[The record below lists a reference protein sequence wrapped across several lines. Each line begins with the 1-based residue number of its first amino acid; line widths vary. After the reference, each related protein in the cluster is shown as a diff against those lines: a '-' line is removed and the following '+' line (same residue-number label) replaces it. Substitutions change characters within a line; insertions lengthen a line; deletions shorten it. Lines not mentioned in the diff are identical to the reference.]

1 MEVHGAM
8 VGIVFWVAI
17 AAIVF
22 INVWGKR
29 AAERERQQTLRL
41 AIERGQQIDPQ
52 LIEKIMAGDKK
63 PKESPFGLLIAG
75 VVVSFAGVGMMLMGL
90 ILGGGDLQA
99 LKGLIGS
106 GVLVGMVGVGL
117 FVAHHLTRKLQR
129 SEPPPADPKSLEP
142 PV

>member
-1 MEVHGAM
+1 MEMNGPL
-8 VGIVFWVAI
+8 VGVVFWVAI

-29 AAERERQQTLRL
+29 SAERERQQTLRL

-63 PKESPFGLLIAG
+63 PKDSQFGLLVAG
-75 VVVSFAGVGMMLMGL
+75 VVVTFAGLGMMLMGL
-90 ILGGGDLQA
+90 ILGRGDIEA
-99 LKGLIGS
+99 LRGLIGS

-129 SEPPPADPKSLEP
+129 SEPPPADPP
-142 PV
+142 A

>member
-1 MEVHGAM
+1 MEMNGPL
-8 VGIVFWVAI
+8 VGVVFWVTI

-29 AAERERQQTLRL
+29 SAERERQQTLRL

-63 PKESPFGLLIAG
+63 PKDSQFGLLVAG
-75 VVVSFAGVGMMLMGL
+75 VVVTFAGLGMMLMGL
-90 ILGGGDLQA
+90 ILGRGDIEA
-99 LKGLIGS
+99 LRGLIGS

-129 SEPPPADPKSLEP
+129 SEPPPADPP
-142 PV
+142 A

>member
-29 AAERERQQTLRL
+29 SAERERQQTLRL

-63 PKESPFGLLIAG
+63 PKDSQFGLLVAG

-117 FVAHHLTRKLQR
+117 FVAHRLQRKLLR
-129 SEPPPADPKSLEP
+129 SEPPPADP